1 MPLRIVTWN
10 VNSVRQR
17 MAHLERFCRLYEP
30 DVMCLQEIKVPSDDF
45 PAAEVA
51 AFGYPHVEVHG
62 QKGYNGVARSEEHT
76 SELQSLMRISYAVF
90 CLKKKKHNTR
100 LLQHIH
106 NYTWYELHSQDKD

>member
-62 QKGYNGVARSEEHT
+62 QKGYNGVAILARHPLTTPRRQVWRSEEHT
-76 SELQSLMRISYAVF
+76 SELQSLMRNSHAVF
-90 CLKKKKHNTR
+90 CLKKK
-100 LLQHIH
+100 
-106 NYTWYELHSQDKD
+106 